1 MMFAYR
7 TGSTALVLSTAALV
21 LAGCSSNKQPDPAP
35 DWDICREAAT
45 DPASLGRLGSVKGDY
60 EIELTALAGERTGE
74 TTRGQ
79 LTLLPRDSVGVPYY
93 GWTDLQLDAVGAH
106 RLGDPGSRDR
116 SAPGVLVLTGPD
128 TADPAGAGSVTLR
141 IGSQANRSDI
151 IRFDGAYTA
160 LYVRWVVDGGFG
172 GEWASGVTAPEAE
185 GEFCALKTTSR

>member
-1 MMFAYR
+1 MMFANR

-21 LAGCSSNKQPDPAP
+21 LAGCSSNRQPDPAP
-35 DWDICREAAT
+35 DWDVCREAAA

-60 EIELTALAGERTGE
+60 EIELTALAGERTGK

-93 GWTDLQLDAVGAH
+93 GWTNLQLDEVGAH

-116 SAPGVLVLTGPD
+116 SAPGVLMLTGPD
-128 TADPAGAGSVTLR
+128 TSDPAGAGSVTLR

-160 LYVRWVVDGGFG
+160 LYVRWVAEGGFG
-172 GEWASGVTAPEAE
+172 GEWASGVTQPEAE
-185 GEFCALKTTSR
+185 GEFCALRMNSP